1 MSGWGT
7 PKYGNGGSAQTWSLE
22 DGDNVYRIL
31 PPMLSF
37 AEAGRWTNYVTVHYG
52 YTGTDPK
59 NPNGRKK
66 PFRCI
71 EVKDR
76 RTGMVLEEC
85 PECTLFEERKQ
96 LLTDREA
103 ELRAQFKGE
112 KKSEQEIEELLEAA
126 LLSLR
131 TWVKDHRPD
140 RKHYLNVLD
149 REGTFGQLKI
159 SHRTKKSLEAK
170 IDELRAEGV
179 DPLALDQGVFFNI
192 KRIGKGFTDP
202 DVVEVVTRKVDV
214 VVDGRKK
221 SLTEVV
227 LRPLTE
233 QEAEKALRECRDLA
247 DVGGFVLT
255 REQIRELTECSGD
268 PEEVDKIFARV
279 RREASPRPRS
289 EANRPANSNAHPAT
303 PPANDNAG
311 AIDASDPRVQVRLA
325 ELKAKREAEER
336 AKTQMAAADNPLLM
350 DDEAFLARFGGQA

>member
-7 PKYGNGGSAQTWSLE
+7 PKYGGSGSMQTWSLE
-22 DGDNVYRIL
+22 NGDNVYRIL

-37 AEAGRWTNYVTVHYG
+37 AESGRWTNYVTVHYG

-59 NPNGRKK
+59 NPNGKKK

-76 RTGMVLEEC
+76 RSGMVLEEC

-96 LLTDREA
+96 LLTEREA
-103 ELRAQFKGE
+103 ELRAQFKAE
-112 KKSEQEIEELLEAA
+112 KKPDQEIEELLEAA

-140 RKHYLNVLD
+140 RKHYLNVMD

-170 IDELRAEGV
+170 IDELRAEGT

-202 DVVEVVTRKVDV
+202 DVVEVVTQKVEV
-214 VVDGRKK
+214 MVDGKK
-221 SLTEVV
+221 KLFPEVV
-227 LRPLTE
+227 MRPLTE
-233 QEAEKALRECRDLA
+233 QESEKALRECRDLA

-268 PEEVDKIFARV
+268 PEEIDKIFARS
-279 RREASPRPRS
+279 RREASPRPRQVS
-289 EANRPANSNAHPAT
+289 ASANDNGRSAAG
-303 PPANDNAG
+303 PANDNAS
-311 AIDASDPRVQVRLA
+311 AVDASDPRVQARLA
-325 ELKAKREAEER
+325 ELRTRREAEER
-336 AKTQMAAADNPLLM
+336 AKVQKAAAENPLLM
-350 DDEAFLARFGGQA
+350 DDEEFLARFGGQA